1 MASAL
6 LAYDG
11 SPKAKEALY
20 LATYIAGRWQT
31 PLVVVTVQER
41 GRVAD
46 RALRDA
52 ESYLKRHEIQ
62 PTTILKKGAVGMS
75 ILETAVEHD
84 SELIL
89 MGGYGHTPA
98 IEMVLGSAV
107 NQVLVNSQRP
117 VLISR

>member
-1 MASAL
+1 MAH
-6 LAYDG
+6 DD
-11 SPKAKEALY
+11 SPKANEALY
-20 LATYIAGRWQT
+20 LATYIAGRWDI

-52 ESYLKRHEIQ
+52 ESYLERHEIQ
-62 PTTILKKGAVGMS
+62 PTTILKKGVVAIS

-84 SELIL
+84 CELVL
-89 MGGYGHTPA
+89 MGDYGHTLA
-98 IEMVLGSAV
+98 IEMVLGSAA
-107 NQVLVNSQRP
+107 NQVLANSQRP